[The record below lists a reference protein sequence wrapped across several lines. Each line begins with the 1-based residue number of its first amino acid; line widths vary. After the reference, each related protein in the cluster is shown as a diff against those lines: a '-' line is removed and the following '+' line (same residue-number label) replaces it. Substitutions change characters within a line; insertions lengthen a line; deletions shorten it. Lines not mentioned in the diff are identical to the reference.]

1 MQLNMRVLFPLLLM
15 GFWLFMAYRAFMHGD
30 WTLAMVF
37 FGTGIVLTAWRLN
50 SAKA

>member
-15 GFWLFMAYRAFMHGD
+15 GFWLFMAYRAFVRGD

-37 FGTGIVLTAWRLN
+37 FGTGMVLTAWRLN